1 MLYNLMF
8 SEQDIQKLML
18 ILEASR
24 NMKIIKP
31 KEVTH
36 ILNYISD
43 EVEVQNRA
51 LKLTKEGKDI
61 FESMKIDVN
70 LIKQ

>member
-24 NMKIIKP
+24 DIKIIKP
-31 KEVTH
+31 QEVTH

-43 EVEVQNRA
+43 EVEVQDRA
-51 LKLTKEGKDI
+51 LKLTKEGKNI